1 MKNLIISLFM
11 VTALGVYADNPDFE
25 LSAEKKAIIQQNV
38 ESMTYV
44 ELMSRQNSLQAEMNA
59 IEEEASAGIGGT
71 YSSKQK

>member
-1 MKNLIISLFM
+1 M

-59 IEEEASAGIGGT
+59 IEEEASAESGGT
-71 YSSKQK
+71 YSSKQKNENSRNS